1 MSDVKIEIFD
11 CSKKP
16 YNLAIK
22 WYVGIRKI
30 YLRKLISLFA
40 TPAFPLEL
48 ILLFAFCVFAILEAG
63 LPPTY
68 KPAAGKMN

>member
-22 WYVGIRKI
+22 WCAGIRKI
-30 YLRKLISLFA
+30 YLRKLISEFA
-40 TPAFPLEL
+40 TPAFFLEL
-48 ILLFAFCVFAILEAG
+48 VLLFPFYVFAILEAG

-68 KPAAGKMN
+68 KPAAGEMN